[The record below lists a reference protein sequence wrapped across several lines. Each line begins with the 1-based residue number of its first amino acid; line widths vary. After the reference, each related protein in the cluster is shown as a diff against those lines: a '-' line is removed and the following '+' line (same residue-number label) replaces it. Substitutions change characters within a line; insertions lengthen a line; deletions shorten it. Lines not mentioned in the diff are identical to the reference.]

1 MSEDIIN
8 VKLTVDKMAVKSE
21 TLNLLVLIY
30 FQQSGAPNRNSGNKN
45 LRYSILDTLSCEIF
59 RWHGFFGP

>member
-30 FQQSGAPNRNSGNKN
+30 SQQSG
-45 LRYSILDTLSCEIF
+45 YSNEVRLFSAVRSSESEL
-59 RWHGFFGP
+59 W